1 MIMSEKIEKLMEQ
14 FLHENPDGDSMEL
27 ATFMYEKGKK
37 DAYEDNYLDGYIT
50 GLSGN
55 FNS

>member
-27 ATFMYEKGKK
+27 AEFMYEKGKK
-37 DAYEDNYLDGYIT
+37 DAYEDGYSDGYTT
-50 GLSGN
+50 GLSAS
-55 FNS
+55 FK

>member
-1 MIMSEKIEKLMEQ
+1 MIMSERIEELMEQ

-27 ATFMYEKGKK
+27 ADFMYKKGKE
-37 DAYEDNYLDGYIT
+37 DAYAEAYLDGYAT

-55 FNS
+55 FK

>member
-14 FLHENPDGDSMEL
+14 FMCENPYGDSMEL

-37 DAYEDNYLDGYIT
+37 DAYAEGYLDGSAMVN
-50 GLSGN
+50 GS
-55 FNS
+55 FK

>member
-14 FLHENPDGDSMEL
+14 FLLKNPDGDSMEL

-37 DAYEDNYLDGYIT
+37 DAYEDGYLDGYTT
-50 GLSGN
+50 GLSAS
-55 FNS
+55 FK

>member
-27 ATFMYEKGKK
+27 ADFMYKKGKE
-37 DAYEDNYLDGYIT
+37 DAYAEGYADGSVMT
-50 GLSGN
+50 DGS
-55 FNS
+55 FK

>member
-14 FLHENPDGDSMEL
+14 FMCENPYGDSMEL

-37 DAYEDNYLDGYIT
+37 DAYEEEAESSIVIINL
-50 GLSGN
+50 
-55 FNS
+55 FCFVC

>member
-1 MIMSEKIEKLMEQ
+1 MIMSEKIEELMEQ

-27 ATFMYEKGKK
+27 ATFMYEKGKQ
-37 DAYEDNYLDGYIT
+37 DAYTEGYLDGSAIA
-50 GLSGN
+50 SGR

>member
-14 FLHENPDGDSMEL
+14 FLRQNPDGDSMEL

-37 DAYEDNYLDGYIT
+37 DAYEDGYLDGYTT
-50 GLSGN
+50 GLSAS
-55 FNS
+55 FK

>member
-27 ATFMYEKGKK
+27 ADFMYEKGKQ
-37 DAYEDNYLDGYIT
+37 DAYAEEAE
-50 GLSGN
+50 S
-55 FNS
+55 